1 MTNIAIFASGG
12 GTNAENIARTFA
24 GGNRVRVAVAITNNR
39 DAGVIK
45 RMEAFHIPV
54 LYFPNAV
61 WSKEPQK
68 IVEALKPYSIDLVA
82 LAGFMRRVAP
92 EILEAYPG
100 RVINIHPSLLPR
112 HGGKGMYGHHVHEAV
127 IADGDKESGV
137 TVHYVTDEIDGGSII
152 LQKSFPLAEGETAET
167 LEAKIHPVEYEIFP
181 QAIVKVISDL
191 NKRGGNPGPAAGS
204 DTAPAQV
211 PSADEQWAS
220 ALQLKYSDKEAA
232 ERRAEA
238 EARAYPAPQAEAA
251 QAVEPVQTASA
262 ADAPHQARNTERIRE
277 FARRPQSAATVM
289 PAPAPAPAVAKP
301 KSYIWVAVVMAIF
314 FNTLLAVVAIVYAC
328 QVDTKWSCG
337 DTAGAQNASNRA
349 QGWIIASFVVGLLT
363 ATLWIPLSIIGSI

>member
-167 LEAKIHPVEYEIFP
+167 LEAKIHPVEYEIFCDQHGIKYTESRDFGP
-181 QAIVKVISDL
+181 EIINNTDILYMTRVQRERFTDLDEYERVKNIYTLRNAMLADSRPNLRILHPLPRVGEINPDVDDNPKAYYFNQAQNGLYARQAIICKVLGIDL
-191 NKRGGNPGPAAGS
+191 
-204 DTAPAQV
+204 T
-211 PSADEQWAS
+211 
-220 ALQLKYSDKEAA
+220 QLKN
-232 ERRAEA
+232 
-238 EARAYPAPQAEAA
+238 
-251 QAVEPVQTASA
+251 SA
-262 ADAPHQARNTERIRE
+262 
-277 FARRPQSAATVM
+277 
-289 PAPAPAPAVAKP
+289 K
-301 KSYIWVAVVMAIF
+301 
-314 FNTLLAVVAIVYAC
+314 
-328 QVDTKWSCG
+328 
-337 DTAGAQNASNRA
+337 
-349 QGWIIASFVVGLLT
+349 
-363 ATLWIPLSIIGSI
+363 